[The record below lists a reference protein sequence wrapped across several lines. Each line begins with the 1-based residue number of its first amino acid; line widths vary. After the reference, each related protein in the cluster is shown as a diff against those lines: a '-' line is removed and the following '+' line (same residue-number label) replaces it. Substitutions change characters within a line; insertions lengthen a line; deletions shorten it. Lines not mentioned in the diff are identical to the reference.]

1 MRKIAIVGL
10 GVLGCLLALPVH
22 ARRIEHEQP
31 LCCQF
36 GTTYGTSG
44 IAPSC
49 KDIPFPHEGPM
60 EASCIKAE
68 GMITVGPCNTDGACG
83 GSPVCCEGFVLDEEL
98 DCRVSVCAKAT
109 ETACDAVSPAGGH
122 TTRSVPFSIC
132 VPKSGGFFPHCQGP
146 TP

>member
-1 MRKIAIVGL
+1 MRKIAIAGL

-49 KDIPFPHEGPM
+49 KDIPFPDEAPM

-68 GMITVGPCNTDGACG
+68 GMLTFGPCNTDGACG
-83 GSPVCCEGFVLDEEL
+83 GSPVCCEGVVDLN
-98 DCRVSVCAKAT
+98 CRRPVRAKAE
-109 ETACDAVSPAGGH
+109 ETACDAVGPAGGK
-122 TTRSVPFSIC
+122 TTTSVPFSVC
-132 VPKSGGFFPHCQGP
+132 VPSAGGRSECLGP
-146 TP
+146 TR